1 MDNKWH
7 TGCCVVFRVEKW
19 VDKQVYLK
27 PVSKLRLFYHVTCS
41 NLRGQWKRASI
52 SASSVRRMSSG
63 NSSQHDICTTA
74 SISEHTFMF
83 LCIFCVFQ
91 QHRHCSVCLRCVH
104 SPQKKMTVT
113 MSMCVRNANETGDW
127 TVLERLMLSTE
138 LLWSSSVKKTNE
150 RPTRV
155 LRVCSTFIVRACD

>member
-83 LCIFCVFQ
+83 FLCFSSTDTV
-91 QHRHCSVCLRCVH
+91 RCVCT
-104 SPQKKMTVT
+104 S
-113 MSMCVRNANETGDW
+113 C
-127 TVLERLMLSTE
+127 
-138 LLWSSSVKKTNE
+138 
-150 RPTRV
+150 
-155 LRVCSTFIVRACD
+155 VCSALCAQSPEENDCHYEHVCSECQWDRRLDCIGEADVIHRVALKQFREEN

>member
-83 LCIFCVFQ
+83 FLCFSSTDTV
-91 QHRHCSVCLRCVH
+91 RCVCVVCTVPRRKWV
-104 SPQKKMTVT
+104 SLWACVVGMPMRPEIGLYWRGWCYPQSCSEAVQRRKL
-113 MSMCVRNANETGDW
+113 MSVLHVSCVC
-127 TVLERLMLSTE
+127 VLHL
-138 LLWSSSVKKTNE
+138 
-150 RPTRV
+150 
-155 LRVCSTFIVRACD
+155 